1 MTVLIV
7 IFAVLAVGLALV
19 IYGTLV
25 KNKWGVNL
33 DSVSCPRCN
42 TVPPK
47 LREPRSRQQS
57 MWGGWTCPSCGLD
70 VDKWGREL
78 NPTKSRHD

>member
-33 DSVSCPRCN
+33 DSVSALVAIPCLLNYANQGRVSNPCGVVGHVRVADL
-42 TVPPK
+42 T
-47 LREPRSRQQS
+47 
-57 MWGGWTCPSCGLD
+57 WTSGD
-70 VDKWGREL
+70 A
-78 NPTKSRHD
+78 N